1 VNVRETSLR
10 SNIIGQ
16 TFDTRTK
23 RINKTWVE
31 LHCVRHPRKELA
43 ALVHKPG
50 RAKALRWQLRMLE
63 KQALISSSFAM
74 QIGATKFGCPSKM
87 LLDARR

>member
-43 ALVHKPG
+43 ALAHKPG
-50 RAKALRWQLRMLE
+50 RAKALRWQLR
-63 KQALISSSFAM
+63 M